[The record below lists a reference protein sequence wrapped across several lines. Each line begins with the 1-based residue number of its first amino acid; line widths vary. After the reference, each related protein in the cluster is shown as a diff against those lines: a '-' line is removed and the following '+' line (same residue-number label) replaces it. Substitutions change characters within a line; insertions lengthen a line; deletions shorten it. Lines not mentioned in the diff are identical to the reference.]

1 MTPINVLKELEVPG
15 TPLLLFDCTLP
26 TGDVQHW
33 STHNVTVSGQQY
45 LSRVLKHN
53 IFDLNSSP
61 EAATDGV
68 SVVSITL
75 ANADS
80 FLSSIERDIGWKG
93 SKLKVTFLFFN
104 LTNQA
109 VASDSQV
116 LFRGIANPPDQST
129 ESTLRLSFTNTLN
142 LQRVF
147 LPGVRI
153 QKLCPWN
160 FPSTAAQRQEAV
172 SGGTQGAFSA
182 FYQCGYSPDQSGGVG
197 NMNAG
202 APYTTCDYSR
212 TQCQQR
218 GMFSTDSQ
226 SHVTARFGGIEF
238 VPASIM
244 LRTYGSKTSQLSTPL
259 PNQTLYNDFV
269 PLIYGT
275 GWYQPPIV
283 LARNDGN
290 LTHFEVLLGIGQISS
305 VITVIVNNTQIP
317 AGVNGTNMT
326 ATGWYNVISYGTR
339 NGSFNPDFSNSAGQ
353 PLGDPYGSMAFMS
366 LVVPNSISNGTSFP
380 EVDVLIQGLQLAQ
393 YDSSGNYLTN
403 AFTNNPAW
411 VMLDALSRSGWDL
424 AQLDLA
430 TFSAVA
436 QRCNALVSTV
446 DVNGNSTTI
455 PRYQCNL
462 LLTAS
467 RSAGDIVRGV
477 RNGSAMYLSFD
488 SNGLIQLNAEDTLAN
503 QQPTQSASSNST
515 EALNGG
521 WPAYEFGDNSFSG
534 IVRTPSGTPT
544 LIVTSQS
551 IANSPNQYTVEF
563 QDQFNDYQQ
572 DSLSLVD
579 IDDFLLTGQ
588 QVTSTL
594 TALGLTNFDQAN
606 RAAALQLYKSVNG
619 NTYVQFET
627 SVKGVGLKPGDIIT
641 LTYAREGFSRQ
652 PFRITKLSPGVNFIT
667 AVITAQIHDDAWYT
681 AVNTGSASPGR
692 QGDFEVGLPRPLVGS
707 VLDGNGVEQFGISE
721 TSTESTDGSVTEN
734 LSVAFSVPAKPA
746 ASAAGIPLMGL
757 NPEVNNSGGTLAG
770 GQALYYGIS
779 AVDANGAEGGLS
791 FIAGANIPAGGNT
804 NQVTLVSLSFSPAAV
819 SFNVYRGS
827 NPSQILRVVS
837 GVSIANQFVDS
848 GLTAL
853 LQGPPDSNYA
863 HANFYWRLELQPPE
877 PVSISS
883 PTTVGSST
891 LNMVVNLYNGATV
904 RITSGTGVGQEQTI
918 ASNTATTLTVTTPW
932 SVQPDTTSSFLIA
945 ESTWQFGASS
955 NASPVSFAVP
965 NRQGVTIDV
974 SGRAANVVDEECS
987 YELSPLTRWTILGSV
1002 GQALDTNVPGQ
1013 PIFGL
1018 YPIGAGS
1025 VEALGIAF
1033 SDLTNTLSISAGTLT
1048 LYYWDE
1054 LQGPS
1059 TILLSAAMGTT
1070 DTSFTVSTAVSVS
1083 SGALVQIDAEVMI
1096 IPQTLTN
1103 GTTVPVTRAS
1113 HGTAAATHAAETGVY
1128 LLVEKIFILPFAQEF
1143 FGSPASGSYAFPITI
1158 PDVRIAAAE
1167 LFMTNSRGNSSVAAE
1182 SFTSNTDLGLRSLLG
1197 GQLTI
1202 QVEGPL
1208 AIQTNAA
1215 PPLLVDT
1222 SCSVRDVYAVVQDA
1236 PTGAPITMQVTQNG
1250 NVYCEL
1256 TIPTSATTSNV
1267 VNGFALGPLSAQAIM
1282 GLNITSV
1289 VQTANTQPGS
1299 DLTVTIRL

>member
-15 TPLLLFDCTLP
+15 TPLFLFNCTLP
-26 TGDVQHW
+26 TGDVQYW
-33 STHNVTVSGQQY
+33 STHNVTVNGQQY

-68 SVVSITL
+68 SIVSITL

-80 FLSSIERDIGWKG
+80 FLSSIEQNIGWKG
-93 SKLKVTFLFFN
+93 STLVATFLFFD
-104 LTNQA
+104 LANQV
-109 VASDSQV
+109 VASNSQV
-116 LFRGIANPPDQST
+116 VFRGIANPPDQST

-147 LPGVRI
+147 LPAVRI

-172 SGGTQGAFSA
+172 SGGTQGAFSP

-226 SHVTARFGGIEF
+226 DNVTARFGGIEF

-244 LRTYGSKTSQLSTPL
+244 VRTYGSKTSQLSTPL
-259 PNQTLYNDFV
+259 PNQALYNDFV

-290 LTHFEVLLGIGQISS
+290 LTHFEILLGSGQIAG
-305 VITVIVNNTQIP
+305 VVTVIVNNTQIP
-317 AGVNGTNMT
+317 VGVSGTNMT
-326 ATGWYNVISYGTR
+326 ATGWYNVISLGTR
-339 NGSFNPDFSNSAGQ
+339 NGSFNPDFSNAAGQ

-380 EVDVLIQGLQLAQ
+380 EVDVLIQGLELAQ
-393 YDSSGNYLTN
+393 YDSNGNYLSN
-403 AFTNNPAW
+403 GFSNNPAW
-411 VMLDALSRSGWDL
+411 VVLDALLRSGWNL
-424 AQLDLA
+424 TQLDLA

-436 QRCNALVSTV
+436 QRCNALVPTV

-462 LLTAS
+462 LLTGS
-467 RSAGDIVRGV
+467 RSAGDIVRGI
-477 RNGSAMYLSFD
+477 RTGSAMYLSFD
-488 SNGLIQLNAEDTLAN
+488 SNGLIQLNPEDTLAN
-503 QQPTQSASSNST
+503 QQPTQIASSNST
-515 EALNGG
+515 EELNGG

-534 IVRTPSGTPT
+534 ILRTANGTPT
-544 LIVTSQS
+544 LTVTSQS

-563 QDQFNDYQQ
+563 QDEFNDYQQ

-588 QVTSTL
+588 EVTTTL
-594 TALGLTNFDQAN
+594 TALGLPNFDQAN

-627 SVKGVGLKPGDIIT
+627 SVKGVGLRPGDIIT
-641 LTYAREGFSRQ
+641 LTYAREGYSRQ
-652 PFRITKLSPGVNFIT
+652 PFRITKLSPGLNFIT
-667 AVITAQIHDDAWYT
+667 VVITAQIHDDAWYT
-681 AVNTGSASPGR
+681 AVNTGAASPGR
-692 QGDFEVGLPRPLVGS
+692 QGAFEVGLPRPLVGT
-707 VLDGNGVEQFGISE
+707 VLDSNGVEQFGISE

-734 LSVAFSVPAKPA
+734 LTVSFSAPAKPA

-757 NPEVNNSGGTLAG
+757 NPQVNNTGGTLAG

-779 AVDANGAEGGLS
+779 AVDASGAEGGLS
-791 FIAGANIPAGGNT
+791 FIAVANIPAGDNT
-804 NQVTLVSLSFSPAAV
+804 NQVTLVSLSFSSSAV
-819 SFNVYRGS
+819 SFNVYRGP
-827 NPSQILRVVS
+827 NPTQILQIAS
-837 GVSIANQFVDS
+837 GIAIATQFVDS
-848 GLTAL
+848 GLTAS
-853 LQGPPDSNYA
+853 LQGPPDPNYD

-877 PVSISS
+877 EVSISS
-883 PTTVGSST
+883 PTTVGNST

-904 RITSGTGVGQEQTI
+904 RITAGTGAGQEATI
-918 ASNTATTLTVTTPW
+918 ASNTASTLTVMTPW

-945 ESTWQFGASS
+945 ESSWTFGASS
-955 NASPVSFAVP
+955 NASPVSFSVP

-974 SGRAANVVDEECS
+974 SGLAANVADEECA
-987 YELSPLTRWTILGSV
+987 YALSPLTRWTILGST
-1002 GQALDTNVPGQ
+1002 GQAIDTSVSGQ

-1018 YPIGAGS
+1018 YAIGAGS
-1025 VEALGIAF
+1025 IEALGIAF

-1048 LYYWDE
+1048 LFYWDE

-1059 TILLSAAMGTT
+1059 TILLNAAMGTT
-1070 DTSFTVSTAVSVS
+1070 DTSFTVATALSAS
-1083 SGALVQIDAEVMI
+1083 SGALVQVDAEVMVVQ
-1096 IPQTLTN
+1096 QTLTN
-1103 GTTVPVTRAS
+1103 STTVPVARAS
-1113 HGTAAATHAAETGVY
+1113 HGTTAATHTAETGVY
-1128 LLVEKIFILPFAQEF
+1128 LLAEKIFILPFAQEF

-1222 SCSVRDVYAVVQDA
+1222 NCSVRDVYAVVQDA
-1236 PTGAPITMQVTQNG
+1236 PTGAPVTMQVTQNG

-1256 TIPTSATTSNV
+1256 TIPTGATASNV
-1267 VNGFALGPLSAQAIM
+1267 VDGFALGPLQAEAIM